1 MNEINIF
8 LTMLKTTM
16 LKHPKVVFFSDRSEF
31 GLGLCFV
38 FFFKKKRK
46 KRDWQG
52 CSLDC
57 WKHLAT
63 V

>member
-38 FFFKKKRK
+38 FFLKRREK
-46 KRDWQG
+46 NEIGKVVVW
-52 CSLDC
+52 
-57 WKHLAT
+57 T
-63 V
+63 VGSI